1 VVSAYAPKA
10 WLVLAQ
16 QAVAEQSN
24 EIMAIPDL
32 LAMLDLHG
40 AVATID
46 ATRCQKVIT
55 RKMVEAGADYVLAL
69 NDNHPTPSE
78 DGRS

>member
-1 VVSAYAPKA
+1 VVSAYAAKA

-24 EIMAIPDL
+24 EITAIPDL

-40 AVATID
+40 AVAMISGLRVRT
-46 ATRCQKVIT
+46 TT
-55 RKMVEAGADYVLAL
+55 AL
-69 NDNHPTPSE
+69 N
-78 DGRS
+78 